1 MATAAVK
8 ESEPNINLSGRV
20 LAASTGAVLTSLILT
35 PFDVVK
41 TRLQSQLHSPIV
53 PCGNCKTL
61 IRRWNGLQWV
71 WCVECDIQTAAPEAA
86 KVLRYNGTKDAAR
99 KLVRDEGLSTLWRGW
114 STTIIRSV
122 PQVVIYYSLYEHIKD
137 RFSKYPHIPFI
148 PLWSGSLARTITT
161 FVVSPID
168 LVRTKQQA
176 NSKPSTISEIVNSEI
191 AKKNGILNLWRG
203 ATPTLWRDVIF
214 SGLYWSGFESIK
226 DLILKWTQVHRMSVE
241 RRKNYIVGAAFVAG
255 GVSGSIAAIL
265 THPFDVVLTRR
276 QIELYALDTNRK
288 APPST
293 TMSVMKTIFREEGYP
308 GLLSG
313 WAPRVMK
320 ITPACAI
327 MISTYEFAK
336 TFFGTD

>member
-1 MATAAVK
+1 M
-8 ESEPNINLSGRV
+8 
-20 LAASTGAVLTSLILT
+20 AASTGAVLTSLILT

-41 TRLQSQLHSPIV
+41 TRLQSQLHSPHSECI
-53 PCGNCKTL
+53 NCRTV
-61 IRRWNGLQWV
+61 IRRWDGLQDA
-71 WCVECDIQTAAPEAA
+71 WCIECDVQSAPES
-86 KVLRYNGTKDAAR
+86 KHQILKYNGTVDAAR
-99 KLVRDEGLSTLWRGW
+99 KLVREEGLPTLWRGW

-137 RFSKYPHIPFI
+137 RFSKYPAIPFI

-168 LVRTKQQA
+168 LIRTKQQA
-176 NSKPSTISEIVNSEI
+176 NTKHSTISEIVKSEMS
-191 AKKNGILNLWRG
+191 KKNGFLNLWRG

-214 SGLYWSGFESIK
+214 SGLYWSGFESFK
-226 DLILKWTQVHRMSVE
+226 DSILRKVQVNKMSTE
-241 RRKNYIVGAAFVAG
+241 MKKKYIVGASFISG
-255 GVSGSIAAIL
+255 GASGSLAAIF

-276 QIELYALDTNRK
+276 QIELYDLDPQRK

-293 TMSVMKTIFREEGYP
+293 TLSVMKTIVKEEGYA
-308 GLLSG
+308 GLLTG
-313 WAPRVMK
+313 WAPRVLK

>member
-1 MATAAVK
+1 M
-8 ESEPNINLSGRV
+8 
-20 LAASTGAVLTSLILT
+20 AASTGAVLTSLILT

-41 TRLQSQLHSPIV
+41 TRLQSQLHSPHSECI
-53 PCGNCKTL
+53 NCRTV
-61 IRRWNGLQWV
+61 IRRWDGLQDA
-71 WCVECDIQTAAPEAA
+71 WCIECDVQSAPES
-86 KVLRYNGTKDAAR
+86 KHQILKYNGTVDAAR
-99 KLVRDEGLSTLWRGW
+99 KLVREEGLPTLWRGW

-137 RFSKYPHIPFI
+137 RFSKYPAIPFI

-168 LVRTKQQA
+168 LIRTKQQA
-176 NSKPSTISEIVNSEI
+176 NTKHSTISEIVKSEMS
-191 AKKNGILNLWRG
+191 KKNGFLNLWRG

-214 SGLYWSGFESIK
+214 SGLYWSGFESFK
-226 DLILKWTQVHRMSVE
+226 DSILRSL
-241 RRKNYIVGAAFVAG
+241 
-255 GVSGSIAAIL
+255 AAIF

-276 QIELYALDTNRK
+276 QIELYDLDPQRK

-293 TMSVMKTIFREEGYP
+293 TLSVMKTIVKEEGYA
-308 GLLSG
+308 GLLTG
-313 WAPRVMK
+313 WAPRVLK